1 MAAAASVQKSEQSV
15 AVVLTLLSMDATQL
29 SDLQD
34 ADSAVEDG
42 VYCPSPEQLK
52 AAEERL
58 LEKCGFSREELEEQA
73 RRGKFKTEAAK
84 RAWFCLP

>member
-1 MAAAASVQKSEQSV
+1 M
-15 AVVLTLLSMDATQL
+15 VLTLLCMDATQL
-29 SDLQD
+29 SHLQD
-34 ADSAVEDG
+34 AHNAVEDC

-73 RRGKFKTEAAK
+73 RQGKFKTEAAK
-84 RAWFCLP
+84 RAWYCLP

>member
-1 MAAAASVQKSEQSV
+1 ME
-15 AVVLTLLSMDATQL
+15 TTQTPH
-29 SDLQD
+29 LQD
-34 ADSAVEDG
+34 VDSAVEDG
-42 VYCPSPEQLK
+42 VYCPSPEQLR

-73 RRGKFKTEAAK
+73 RQGKFKTESAK